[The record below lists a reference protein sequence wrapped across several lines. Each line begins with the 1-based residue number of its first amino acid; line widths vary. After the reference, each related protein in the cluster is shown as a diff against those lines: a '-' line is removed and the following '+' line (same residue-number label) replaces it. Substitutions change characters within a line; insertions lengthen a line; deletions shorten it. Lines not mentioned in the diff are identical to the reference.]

1 MFGIGLG
8 EILIIILIIFIIS
21 PKDLPKAMKKLA
33 QFFNVIN
40 KLKDEIAN
48 LDDNVKDIINDDE
61 IADEVKK
68 INNDIYSQ
76 SKNSK
81 DNES

>member
-8 EILIIILIIFIIS
+8 EILLIILIIFIIS

-68 INNDIYSQ
+68 IDNDIYSQ

>member
-8 EILIIILIIFIIS
+8 EILLIILIIFIIS

-48 LDDNVKDIINDDE
+48 LDDNVKDIINNDE

-68 INNDIYSQ
+68 IDNDIYSQ